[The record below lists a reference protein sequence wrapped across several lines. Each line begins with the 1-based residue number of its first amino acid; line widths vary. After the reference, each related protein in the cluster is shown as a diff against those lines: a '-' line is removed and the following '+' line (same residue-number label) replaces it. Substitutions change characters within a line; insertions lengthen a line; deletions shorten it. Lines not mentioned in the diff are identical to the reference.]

1 MPRVLGEIDELH
13 FFLRYLLAL
22 SRDAEVWG
30 RCFYDLICGRGTGL
44 K

>member
-30 RCFYDLICGRGTGL
+30 AEAGALL
-44 K
+44 L

>member
-1 MPRVLGEIDELH
+1 MMPRVLGEIDELH

-30 RCFYDLICGRGTGL
+30 RGGGVASMT
-44 K
+44 